1 MGRRRARARAH
12 TMQGLVKYHGLR
24 DPELR
29 IPFHDSISVNL
40 EALGTVCEVEFHH
53 GPEDQ
58 VLINGARAVGREYER
73 VVKLL
78 DVIRR
83 VAGIRERAR
92 VVSENFPRGLRGK
105 GLGFSSSAGAA
116 IAAAAYQASGL
127 ADRLGWD
134 ETLLS
139 RLARRFAGSA
149 CRTVVGGYARW
160 FAGHDDTTSYAVRIG
175 DSHTLPMKVVV
186 VPLHIDAETEAAHRE
201 AAASPFFQA
210 RVARAQ
216 ERVEE
221 MEGAIRRGDLRRVG
235 ELSEADSLELHAV
248 TMTGGGRMILIT
260 PESLRLV
267 QLALAWRA
275 EGLPV
280 YFSLQTGP
288 TVFLDTTPDMADEV
302 ARRVRQ
308 LSHSPI
314 ISSIGGPAQILEPG

>member
-1 MGRRRARARAH
+1 
-12 TMQGLVKYHGLR
+12 MQGLVKYHGLR

-29 IPFHDSISVNL
+29 IPHHDSISVNL
-40 EALGTVCEVEFHH
+40 DALGTVCEVEFHE

-58 VLINGARAVGREYER
+58 VFINGAQASGREYER

-78 DVIRR
+78 DVVRQT
-83 VAGIRERAR
+83 AGIKKRAR
-92 VVSENFPRGLRGK
+92 VVSENFPKGLRAK

-160 FAGHDDTTSYAVRIG
+160 FAGRDDMTSYAVRIG
-175 DSHTLPMKVVV
+175 DSDTLPMKIVV
-186 VPLHIDAETEAAHRE
+186 VPLYIDAETEAAHRE
-201 AAASPFFQA
+201 AAASPFFPA

-221 MEGAIRRGDLRRVG
+221 MERAIRSGDLQRVG

-248 TMTGGGRMILIT
+248 TMTGGGRMILMI

-267 QLALAWRA
+267 HLALALRA

-280 YFSLQTGP
+280 YFSMQTGP
-288 TVFLDTTPDMADEV
+288 TVYLDTTPDMADEV
-302 ARRVRQ
+302 AGRVKQ
-308 LSHSPI
+308 LSFRPMV
-314 ISSIGGPAQILEPG
+314 SSVGGPAQILEPG